1 LLLFG
6 FGFGVAL
13 VLVLVLVEEELGE
26 LVDEVEVELEVELD
40 DELEVD
46 VGVAVVEE
54 VGVVVV
60 ELESGAQDSF
70 SDTTVPW
77 TGSFRLEI
85 GVLGSTST
93 LNVYVCPP
101 STVTVTVHASAEAIG
116 ERAVNIAT
124 RAVPRTA
131 VKNSSFPLLGNLRRS
146 PIHDQLERSSNPAVG
161 SRVGWEA
168 TGWSICLQCRTGP
181 AGAVVHT
188 FMSESHRAR
197 RTIPPRRVIPGCA
210 CRKTR
215 SLNTKAKVK
224 V

>member
-6 FGFGVAL
+6 FGVVL

-26 LVDEVEVELEVELD
+26 LVEEVEVELEVELEVV
-40 DELEVD
+40 ELEVD
-46 VGVAVVEE
+46 VGVVVVEE

-77 TGSFRLEI
+77 TGRFRLET

-101 STVTVTVHASAEAIG
+101 STVTVTVHASADAIG
-116 ERAVNIAT
+116 ETAVNIAT

-131 VKNSSFPLLGNLRRS
+131 IKNSSFPLLGNLQRS
-146 PIHDQLERSSNPAVG
+146 PIRDQLEGTCQPSGSATAWLGSYWLVG
-161 SRVGWEA
+161 LFA
-168 TGWSICLQCRTGP
+168 MP
-181 AGAVVHT
+181 N
-188 FMSESHRAR
+188 
-197 RTIPPRRVIPGCA
+197 
-210 CRKTR
+210 R
-215 SLNTKAKVK
+215 SLRRSCTHVH

>member
-6 FGFGVAL
+6 FGFGVVL

-26 LVDEVEVELEVELD
+26 LVDEVEVELEVELEVV
-40 DELEVD
+40 ELEVD
-46 VGVAVVEE
+46 VGVVVVEE

-77 TGSFRLEI
+77 TGRFRLEI

-101 STVTVTVHASAEAIG
+101 STVTVTVHASADAIG

-146 PIHDQLERSSNPAVG
+146 PIHDQLERSANPAVRQPRGLG
-161 SRVGWEA
+161 SYWLVGLFA
-168 TGWSICLQCRTGP
+168 MPNWSCR
-181 AGAVVHT
+181 
-188 FMSESHRAR
+188 
-197 RTIPPRRVIPGCA
+197 
-210 CRKTR
+210 R
-215 SLNTKAKVK
+215 SCTHAHV
-224 V
+224 